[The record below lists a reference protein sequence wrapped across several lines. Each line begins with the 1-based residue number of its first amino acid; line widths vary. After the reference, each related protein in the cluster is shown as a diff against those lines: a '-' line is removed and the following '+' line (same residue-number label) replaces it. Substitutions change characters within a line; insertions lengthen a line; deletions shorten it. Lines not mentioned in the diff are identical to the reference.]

1 MNRRTHWFLLVFL
14 IVCAMNQTA
23 LAQRSISLNEVEVDR
38 RVRAVSPAVR
48 AQRAALAQAQA
59 ERERA
64 ARALVP
70 ELSVS
75 ARYTRLSSV
84 PEEFRQL
91 SLNIPGVPS
100 MMMDGFVFPQLLDQ
114 FVTRAQ
120 LTLPVSDLFTR
131 ALPALHAA
139 GARAEA
145 SLLEA
150 RANEARSVLDAQS
163 AYLQWLRARAAL
175 AIAQSSRASF
185 EQQRE
190 DTARRVRAGQ
200 IPLAQQL
207 PLDVTLSSLRRQEIA
222 LESSVRSAENALRAL
237 LAIDAERIEPTD
249 ESLDPSAS
257 SAAGSANVRP
267 EIAAI
272 DANLRALDGQARAT
286 RGALAPS
293 LVVSGGVDVAAPNP
307 RAFAQTT
314 LTPLA
319 TWDVSVQLSWS
330 LGQTLDQEAQLRVLS
345 AQRRALEAQRE
356 ALARGID
363 AELSSAR
370 IEVQASLRR
379 IEEANT
385 GLRAAE
391 ALATQ
396 RRGAYAAGAATATEL
411 TLAEAELVQKRLELA
426 DARLEARGAILRL
439 RYALGALSR

>member
-1 MNRRTHWFLLVFL
+1 MNRRTPWILWAML
-14 IVCAMNQTA
+14 IVCAYGQAA
-23 LAQRSISLNEVEVDR
+23 LAQRVLSLNEAEVDR
-38 RVRAVSPAVR
+38 RARAVSPAVR

-91 SLNIPGVPS
+91 SLNIPGVPA
-100 MMMDGFVFPQLLDQ
+100 MMDGFVFPQLLDQ

-120 LTLPVSDLFTR
+120 LTLPVSDVFTR

-150 RANEARSVLDAQS
+150 RANEARSVLEAQS

-190 DTARRVRAGQ
+190 DVARRVRAGQ
-200 IPLAQQL
+200 VPLAQQL
-207 PLDVTLSSLRRQEIA
+207 PLDVTLSTLRRQEIT
-222 LESSVRSAENALRAL
+222 LEAAVRSAESAVRAQ

-249 ESLDPSAS
+249 EALDPSAS
-257 SAAGSANVRP
+257 SAGAAAGVRP
-267 EIAAI
+267 EISAI

-293 LVVSGGVDVAAPNP
+293 LLVTGGVDVAAPNP

-330 LGQTLDQEAQLRVLS
+330 LGQTLDHEAQLRVLS

-356 ALARGID
+356 ALTRGIE
-363 AELSSAR
+363 AELTSAR
-370 IEVQASLRR
+370 VEVQASLRR
-379 IEEANT
+379 IEESNT

-396 RRGAYAAGAATATEL
+396 RRGAYAVGAATATEL
-411 TLAEAELVQKRLELA
+411 ALAEAELVQKRLELA